1 MRYHP
6 QALAIAIVSATLGCS
21 FVVNIV
27 FLETSTKIVA
37 VFDSDAAPV
46 VWLALLLVLI
56 ALALFVKANKSIVD
70 KVLTGRATPAEVWRS
85 FVKTGDSQS
94 RKRD

>member
-6 QALAIAIVSATLGCS
+6 QALAIAILSATIGCS
-21 FVVNIV
+21 FVINIV
-27 FLETSTKIVA
+27 FPETSTKIVA
-37 VFDSDAAPV
+37 AFDSDAAPV

-56 ALALFVKANKSIVD
+56 ALTLFVKANRPIID
-70 KVLTGRATPAEVWRS
+70 KILSGRATPAEVWRS

-94 RKRD
+94 RKRN

>member
-27 FLETSTKIVA
+27 FPETSTKIVA
-37 VFDSDAAPV
+37 VLDSDAAPV

-70 KVLTGRATPAEVWRS
+70 KVLTGRTTPAEVWRS
-85 FVKTGDSQS
+85 FVKTGDSPS